1 MAPCEGGPVSGAQ
14 ARVLV
19 VDDQPN
25 IVDMLATVLRFH
37 GFAVSSAGTAA
48 DALRLAAEERPD
60 VVVLDVMLPDGDGF
74 EVCRAL
80 RAAGH
85 DLGVVFLTARDAPG
99 DKIAGLT
106 YGGDDY
112 VTKPFS
118 VDELVARVR
127 AVLRRIRPGAPTGAA
142 PVLRFSDVE
151 LDEDALQVR
160 RAGRLIELS
169 PTEFKLLRYFMQH
182 PGRVLSRAQVLD
194 AVWSYDFGGTSNV
207 VDTYVGYLRRK
218 LERHGPPL
226 IATRR
231 GFGYVLSE
239 EKPA

>member
-1 MAPCEGGPVSGAQ
+1 MREA

-37 GFAVSSAGTAA
+37 GFQVSTAGS
-48 DALRLAAEERPD
+48 AAEAVRCAAEHRPD

-74 EVCRAL
+74 DVCREL
-80 RAAGH
+80 RAGGH
-85 DLGVVFLTARDAPG
+85 EIGIVFLTARDAPG
-99 DKIAGLT
+99 DKINGLT

-127 AVLRRIRPGAPTGAA
+127 AVLRRIRPAA
-142 PVLRFSDVE
+142 GQPQPGVLRFADVE
-151 LDEDALQVR
+151 LDEEAIQVR
-160 RAGRLIELS
+160 RAGRLVELS
-169 PTEFKLLRYFMQH
+169 PTEFKLLRYFMRH
-182 PGRVLSRAQVLD
+182 PNRVLSRAQILGE
-194 AVWSYDFGGTSNV
+194 VWSYDFGGTSNV

-218 LERHGPPL
+218 LDQHGPTL

-231 GFGYVLSE
+231 GFGYTLTE
-239 EKPA
+239 G